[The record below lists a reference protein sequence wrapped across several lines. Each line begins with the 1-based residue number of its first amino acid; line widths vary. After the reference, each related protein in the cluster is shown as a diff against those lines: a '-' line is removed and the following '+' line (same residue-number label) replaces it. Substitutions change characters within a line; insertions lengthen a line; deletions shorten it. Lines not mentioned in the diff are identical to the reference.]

1 LKLPR
6 RSITITSVI
15 TDLVVELASRTFVKI
30 INPGESAL
38 VLEKGHVT
46 RPPARFNR
54 AGQDALYLS
63 PDEPSARVAIG
74 QYVTSD
80 SRDRELIT
88 LEVSACKLLDLRDE
102 DHSELYELARQPWIA
117 PLKNGLEPPSW
128 IAADLIRASGYHGL
142 IDPSRRR
149 PGLWHI
155 TLFEWNAPGAPN
167 VTHAEQVKAIRLD
180 LGFK

>member
-1 LKLPR
+1 MPR

-15 TDLVVELASRTFVKI
+15 TDLVVELVSRTFVKI

-54 AGQDALYLS
+54 PGQDALYLS

-88 LEVSACKLLDLRDE
+88 LKVSACKLLDLRDE

-117 PLKNGLEPPSW
+117 PLKNGLEPASW
-128 IAADLIRASGYHGL
+128 IAADLIRPSGYHGL

-155 TLFEWNAPGAPN
+155 TLFEWNAPGAPS
-167 VTHAEQVKAIRLD
+167 VTHAERVKAIRLD